1 MDSDLYF
8 KYRRCFLKT
17 ARKFNTCSYV
27 ISLVYANNKPG
38 FLNTFRIAHQKYYQS
53 RKVEVDTKHADSILT
68 TFNLKVTGV
77 RPYETIIGY
86 RPVTQGTMINIYGK
100 SLGPDKDSLDIL
112 RSSPSHWEQF
122 LTRLDSIE
130 FFRGM
135 TREEKCIYMDEEQL
149 VTDTDLAEAETE
161 LEVVQLG
168 TGNFSELEPG
178 NIEQLLTKRLPAL
191 EVRNMFPFKIGSRAR
206 RNSLALIRSFWK
218 VYTAQEVDNSFTG
231 IVIKVDDG
239 DIYVFDQIP
248 KKYTSRGGK
257 HVPIEFTK
265 IGIQISSSIKFNDES
280 LTQLSLQF
288 HSSNVDL
295 KTLDI
300 ELSFLT
306 LGGFKSLIQ
315 KLVRF
320 RPINVTFRN
329 NIVYSSRDVLVRSL
343 TKMLLHPGSF
353 VPDIQRYVGGIE
365 SCLKRL
371 AVSIVE
377 DSYVND
383 YGNIVKLLAGALV
396 AQRSKVWKP
405 TSSYLKLV
413 YETALEALVSDNYYE
428 WKNDE
433 YPPAVIQKS
442 IDDFTLASC
451 LIDEIRSLKTDY
463 LLFRSLFRNKG
474 KNKKTYV
481 SRPDKMPVW
490 HCIDQH
496 WVPDFVYLLPSET
509 VTSLAVPGLEPYKK
523 LLRDVFH
530 KVTGFNTRKSD
541 YTSSGFVK
549 SDSFIQVVK
558 KAQLLAYQIKTTSY
572 RPRNALTT
580 YVTGEYALDRSWI
593 AGMVGVIESN
603 QRPPVLITL
612 KPQDP
617 EQFVV
622 VRRPSRD
629 MKEHTI
635 TAEREE
641 AAIEEAKRVLK
652 RGVKL
657 DKIASS
663 IPTLK
668 NATLI
673 RSEDDEEVFIFQVDG
688 KNKTWDEVSQI
699 IFKVPQLT
707 PSKSIFEWSNG
718 IEIDANE
725 KLSLDDGNT
734 IRRALTYLTG
744 FKPVIELPKISRD
757 GGGTKGAVSVDD
769 VAVYHFLLELSTLYP
784 AALRRREG
792 SIQIF
797 DVVNGPILWSL
808 VDWLRSKMQVSFDSN
823 WPLIKKPDR
832 KPWSH
837 QEESLREMIEVN
849 KNGRKGHFL
858 WIPVG
863 LGKTFIVLSYVRYL
877 DMKKK
882 LPPYIIYTLPAS
894 AIASIINEIK
904 VFGLDFEIMIPTK
917 SISKDHPFRDKIN
930 NSCTPARHKITL
942 IEHDHL
948 RRCEE
953 QLTTHITESL
963 FIIDEVHK
971 ALNETKRTALALQLS
986 HLSVD
991 FIALTGTPIIDTN
1004 IYKLIWWLEQI
1015 VPFEVNELNF
1025 WVAANSMVAKKV
1037 TTGVIVNTLQYEAQ
1051 MTKDEVI
1058 AYKRLVGPVLGGTN
1072 QNPRIEDINRALDI
1086 CYTTSTRTLVQLTL
1100 DKLRQKEG
1108 VMLVAKNVSHQEQL
1122 AKQLVEGG
1130 VNSRDIFL
1138 ITKDKTIYFTD
1149 EAVESGK
1156 VHDYKVVIVP
1166 IQKSEGYT
1174 LTRLKTMITGVY
1186 PSNNATREQIEGRIN
1201 RISQK
1206 SKTVDFITV
1215 HTGILTYIM
1224 NKHVDA
1230 RNISKVLQN
1239 IAQNIEL

>member
-1 MDSDLYF
+1 M
-8 KYRRCFLKT
+8 
-17 ARKFNTCSYV
+17 
-27 ISLVYANNKPG
+27 
-38 FLNTFRIAHQKYYQS
+38 
-53 RKVEVDTKHADSILT
+53 E
-68 TFNLKVTGV
+68 
-77 RPYETIIGY
+77 
-86 RPVTQGTMINIYGK
+86 
-100 SLGPDKDSLDIL
+100 
-112 RSSPSHWEQF
+112 
-122 LTRLDSIE
+122 
-130 FFRGM
+130 
-135 TREEKCIYMDEEQL
+135 EEQL

-168 TGNFSELEPG
+168 TGYFSELEPG
-178 NIEQLLTKRLPAL
+178 DIEQLLTKRLPAL
-191 EVRNMFPFKIGSRAR
+191 EVRNMFPFKIGSNAR

-218 VYTAQEVDNSFTG
+218 VYTAQDVDNSFTG
-231 IVIKVDDG
+231 TVIKVDDG
-239 DIYVFDQIP
+239 DIYVFDQVP
-248 KKYTSRGGK
+248 KKYAFRAGK
-257 HVPIEFTK
+257 YTPEEFTK
-265 IGIQISSSIKFNDES
+265 IGIQIGSNTKYNEDS
-280 LTQLSLQF
+280 LTRLSLQF
-288 HSSNVDL
+288 HSPDIDL
-295 KTLDI
+295 KTLDR

-306 LGGFKSLIQ
+306 LGGLKSLVQ
-315 KLVRF
+315 KLIRF
-320 RPINVTFRN
+320 RPLNVTFRGDLT
-329 NIVYSSRDVLVRSL
+329 YRTGDVLIRSL
-343 TKMLLHPGSF
+343 VTMLLHAGSF

-371 AVSIVE
+371 AVTIVE
-377 DSYVND
+377 DSYVSD
-383 YGNIVKLLAGALV
+383 FTAIVRLLAGALV
-396 AQRSKVWKP
+396 AQRSKMWKP
-405 TSSYLKLV
+405 TETYLIQV
-413 YETALEALVSDNYYE
+413 FETALEALNSDEYFE
-428 WKNDE
+428 WKIED
-433 YPPAVIQKS
+433 YSPLVLGDSPDQ
-442 IDDFTLASC
+442 FTVSSY
-451 LIDEIRSLKTDY
+451 LIDEIRSLRGDY
-463 LLFRSLFRNKG
+463 QLFRSLVRNKG
-474 KNKKTYV
+474 KHRKAHST
-481 SRPDKMPVW
+481 RPDRMPVW

-496 WVPDFVYLLPSET
+496 WVPDFVYLFPVET
-509 VTSLAVPGLEPYKK
+509 VTSLAVTSLEPYSKI
-523 LLRDVFH
+523 LSEVFH

-541 YTSSGFVK
+541 YKTSDFNDLKTG
-549 SDSFIQVVK
+549 SFIQIVK
-558 KAQLLAYQIKTTSY
+558 RAQLLAYQIKTTSY
-572 RPRNALTT
+572 RPRNVLSTF
-580 YVTGEYALDRSWI
+580 VTGEYKLDRSWI
-593 AGMVGVIESN
+593 AGMVGVIESY
-603 QRPPVLITL
+603 QKPPVLITL

-641 AAIEEAKRVLK
+641 AAIEEAKRILK

-657 DKIASS
+657 DKIVSS

-673 RSEDDEEVFIFQVDG
+673 RSEDDDEIFTFQVNG
-688 KNKTWDEVSQI
+688 QNKTWEEVSHI

-707 PSKSIFEWSNG
+707 SSKSLFEWSNG
-718 IEIDANE
+718 IEIDADK
-725 KLSLDDGNT
+725 KLSLDNGNT

-769 VAVYHFLLELSTLYP
+769 VAVYQFLLELSTLYP

-808 VDWLRSKMQVSFDSN
+808 VDWLRSKMRVSFDSQ
-823 WPLIKKPDR
+823 WPVIKKPER

-837 QEESLREMIEVN
+837 QEESLREMIEVH

-877 DMKKK
+877 ATKKT

-894 AIASIINEIK
+894 ALASIINEII
-904 VFGLDFEIMIPTK
+904 VFGLDFEVMIPTK
-917 SISKDHPFRDKIN
+917 SIPKDHPFRDKIN
-930 NSCTPARHKITL
+930 NSCTPTRHKITL

-986 HLSVD
+986 HLAVD

-1037 TTGVIVNTLQYEAQ
+1037 TTGVIVNTLQYEAP
-1051 MTKDEVI
+1051 MTEDETTS
-1058 AYKRLVGPVLGGTN
+1058 YKRLVGPVLGGTN

-1122 AKQLVEGG
+1122 AKLLVESG
-1130 VNSRDIFL
+1130 VKSRDIFL